1 VTRTFTQLES
11 RSILQPRA
19 RLFCSISDC
28 GGGVSAMKNG
38 SREEM
43 PVFREI
49 TGKGEH
55 EEDLYWGA
63 EAERPLL

>member
-1 VTRTFTQLES
+1 MTRTFTQLES
-11 RSILQPRA
+11 SSILQPRA

-49 TGKGEH
+49 TGKGM
-55 EEDLYWGA
+55 
-63 EAERPLL
+63 